1 MQHLSLGND
10 VLQSDPMVK
19 IEKLIV
25 LIQEDSRRLNNFL
38 PKHDWHNVN
47 IPQIVLRLDTIT
59 KYSQQLSH
67 ANKDCAIKRDN
78 LNVE

>member
-10 VLQSDPMVK
+10 VLQSDPKVK

-25 LIQEDSRRLNNFL
+25 LIKEDFRRLNKFL
-38 PKHDWHNVN
+38 PKHDWYNVN

-59 KYSQQLSH
+59 F
-67 ANKDCAIKRDN
+67 
-78 LNVE
+78 

>member
-1 MQHLSLGND
+1 MPDFMQHLSLGND

-25 LIQEDSRRLNNFL
+25 LIKEDFRRLNTFL

-47 IPQIVLRLDTIT
+47 ITI
-59 KYSQQLSH
+59 SP
-67 ANKDCAIKRDN
+67 
-78 LNVE
+78 

>member
-25 LIQEDSRRLNNFL
+25 LIKEHFRRFNKFL
-38 PKHDWHNVN
+38 PKHDWHNVI

-59 KYSQQLSH
+59 F
-67 ANKDCAIKRDN
+67 
-78 LNVE
+78 

>member
-1 MQHLSLGND
+1 MPDFMQHLSLGND

-25 LIQEDSRRLNNFL
+25 LIKKHFRRFNKFL

-59 KYSQQLSH
+59 F
-67 ANKDCAIKRDN
+67 
-78 LNVE
+78 

>member
-10 VLQSDPMVK
+10 VLQSHPMVK

-25 LIQEDSRRLNNFL
+25 LIKEDFQRLNKFL

-59 KYSQQLSH
+59 F
-67 ANKDCAIKRDN
+67 
-78 LNVE
+78 